1 MLLKK
6 VFIYYFTIDSSRLE
20 EIIDVMSIVANWL
33 LLSKLT
39 TINTLTDYFNLIVGL
54 CFPHLIVL
62 FSPCEVV
69 YLIVGFVFSPFNYA
83 FPPTLGENCEV
94 AYGSLCDLVGSRLTG
109 LTKY

>member
-62 FSPCEVV
+62 FSLCEVV
-69 YLIVGFVFSPFNYA
+69 YLIVGFVFSPI
-83 FPPTLGENCEV
+83 
-94 AYGSLCDLVGSRLTG
+94 
-109 LTKY
+109 